1 STDGTTEI
9 VREYQTKYPK
19 LIKAFFQ
26 KENTYGKK
34 DKLEKRADYY
44 NAQSGKYIAKCEGDD
59 YWTDPLKLQKQVD
72 FLEANANIVL
82 CGHLY
87 ETLVIEKEN
96 SYFINKPFRQTIRH
110 FTNADMAK
118 GQFVQT
124 LTILFRNEQFHW
136 REAEY

>member
-1 STDGTTEI
+1 CLDSILMQETTFPVEILIHDDFSTDGTTEI

-72 FLEANANIVL
+72 FLEANANIV
-82 CGHLY
+82 
-87 ETLVIEKEN
+87 
-96 SYFINKPFRQTIRH
+96 
-110 FTNADMAK
+110 
-118 GQFVQT
+118 
-124 LTILFRNEQFHW
+124 
-136 REAEY
+136 